1 MIFVNEEVCE
11 IVLIIAVLL
20 YSYGSTNYVFSA
32 AVFFF
37 YLSEFRCEMFTIIM
51 GFLRIY
57 YSSYYGA
64 MHILT
69 GERWVKDW

>member
-37 YLSEFRCEMFTIIM
+37 IYQSFDVKCLLLSWGSCVYIIV
-51 GFLRIY
+51 RIMVPCIY
-57 YSSYYGA
+57 
-64 MHILT
+64 
-69 GERWVKDW
+69 

>member
-32 AVFFF
+32 AVFF

-51 GFLRIY
+51 GFFRIY
-57 YSSYYGA
+57 YGSYYGA